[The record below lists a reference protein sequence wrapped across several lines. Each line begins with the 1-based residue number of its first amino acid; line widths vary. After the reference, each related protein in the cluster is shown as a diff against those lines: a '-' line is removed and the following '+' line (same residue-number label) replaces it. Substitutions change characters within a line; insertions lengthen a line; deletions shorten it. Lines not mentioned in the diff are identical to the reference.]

1 MASQGNLYP
10 PDFSGS
16 NLASEKKAPRYVKGF
31 ESLNMNTYTMKES
44 GLTTQ
49 ENKYF
54 NSLYNKHTLANDY
67 EYTKH
72 LKGYTEGFFIDISG
86 GVIQGKGYLKESI
99 YPAQYTMP
107 SDITIS
113 SLKALKNKTGVG
125 SKSIYSPNWL
135 SQIYNDIN
143 MYSDDNI
150 LAKIFQ
156 TSYNNNSVALND
168 LGYTTPHLLI
178 IILWTRY

>member
-1 MASQGNLYP
+1 M
-10 PDFSGS
+10 
-16 NLASEKKAPRYVKGF
+16 
-31 ESLNMNTYTMKES
+31 
-44 GLTTQ
+44 
-49 ENKYF
+49 
-54 NSLYNKHTLANDY
+54 
-67 EYTKH
+67 
-72 LKGYTEGFFIDISG
+72 
-86 GVIQGKGYLKESI
+86 I
-99 YPAQYTMP
+99 YPEEIQQGVSQRINIPVQYTLS
-107 SDITIS
+107 SDITS

-168 LGYTTPHLLI
+168 LGYTTNTSLDYYSMDKVLDLESPHQCSSTSLY
-178 IILWTRY
+178 RCFR